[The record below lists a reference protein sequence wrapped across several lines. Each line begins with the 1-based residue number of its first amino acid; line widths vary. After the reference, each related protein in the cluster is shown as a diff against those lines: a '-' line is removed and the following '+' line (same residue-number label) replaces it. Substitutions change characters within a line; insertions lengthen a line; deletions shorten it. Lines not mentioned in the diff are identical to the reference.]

1 MDPAKRGG
9 GLLSHPRNKA
19 PPILPR
25 TDSAGGYMRLE
36 FSEPCVCNVHSISSA
51 DWGWHGGGV
60 VFISDRPVLSSLTFA
75 QYEEKEET
83 GGCTDGLEGVLD
95 PIRLELIS
103 GSFRLL

>member
-1 MDPAKRGG
+1 MVVDTCVLSSVNRVYAMCIQYLQQIGG
-9 GLLSHPRNKA
+9 GL
-19 PPILPR
+19 
-25 TDSAGGYMRLE
+25 
-36 FSEPCVCNVHSISSA
+36 V
-51 DWGWHGGGV
+51 GGV
-60 VFISDRPVLSSLTFA
+60 VFILDRPVLSSLTFA